1 MKTNIYNQ
9 PQNKEFYLY
18 LDVFENTETGESHNK
33 VGKENI
39 EESRHSD
46 WSRTLEQK
54 KKEGKISKAWQVRR
68 ISINGSPALPLWWYD
83 EERDSKFYM
92 TKSENLT
99 GNDADDIFR
108 DKMLDMGFTIPS
120 KSDDP
125 TKNNKSKRDI
135 YLDGEFI
142 TDEGVDFVSDDI
154 NEIVNQI
161 IECKNTW
168 IKECKE
174 SIDPKGK
181 DYIRIDSDKTDSNR
195 VEFGDVDVI
204 RKYQVAGVE
213 WIEEKNREGKAVD
226 HCVIIGC
233 GGGKTS
239 ISTYATVDK
248 AFETKKPV
256 LLLSG
261 LLSPKFAY
269 EDDFNTF
276 FYKGKVARL
285 LTIDEATKQSIEDC
299 FKTNIL
305 PIIFITCQSSIERNG
320 EDETKAINISKD
332 LKRFLKK
339 HIGISTILT
348 DENHKV
354 VFGDKSSKV
363 IDEIRSYPENADVNA
378 FHFTGTGF
386 SIVHNFD
393 RDNLYDYISDK
404 IIWEE
409 LKGKR
414 VEKRHMLY
422 STNPNFIDV
431 FYNDMK
437 SGWKYLL
444 EGGNFEYEVDNLDS
458 IYTFKNKIEKPVIC
472 AYLKN
477 RKSVKEAFS
486 ILNEMYTYDQAL
498 LCCANYGAN
507 DAFAINTPSGRIDK
521 ISTGVIK
528 AELKREI
535 RKAVAQGKLVILLNV
550 NKFVESW
557 TIPEMNVQLYLRN
570 ISSADVFWQTIARG
584 MRPYCEGNHR
594 IKSEVYVFL
603 YGSTFYDIIYKWY
616 NVRLNRE
623 KAIHKKDYEKNSHKA
638 LNELFFNTTFH
649 IDGVSYGEGEVKD
662 INDLRDDIVRI
673 QKEKCYGAGIDT
685 FINGIFKELYGSL
698 FDNIDCGDIYSS
710 LRCHKSTIIR
720 GNALKKGGHDNG
732 GKGNGQAS
740 SITGKD
746 FYDHLKTYL
755 LNLAMWRISKFMYD
769 KEVSYDEIAEH
780 SALNPLVK
788 DGGEFMYKMWEKI
801 DTISKVNDGKCG
813 VSIKADIEKF
823 IKEQVNWV

>member
-18 LDVFENTETGESHNK
+18 LDVFENTETGENHKK

-46 WSRTLEQK
+46 WSRTLEK
-54 KKEGKISKAWQVRR
+54 KKEEGKISKYWQVRR
-68 ISINGSPALPLWWYD
+68 IPINGCLALPLWWYD
-83 EERDSKFYM
+83 EQRDSKFYM
-92 TKSENLT
+92 TKSEKLT

-108 DKMLDMGFTIPS
+108 DKMMDMKFTIPS

-154 NEIVNQI
+154 DEIVNQI
-161 IECKNTW
+161 IACKDAW

-174 SIDPKGK
+174 SIDPKGN
-181 DYIRIDSDKTDSNR
+181 DYVRVDGDKTSSEM
-195 VEFGDVDVI
+195 VEFGDKI
-204 RKYQVAGVE
+204 RKYQADGVN
-213 WIEEKNREGKAVD
+213 WIEDKNRVGKAVD

-239 ISTYATVDK
+239 ISTYAAVDK
-248 AFETKKPV
+248 AFETRKPV

-276 FYKGKVARL
+276 LYKGKVARL
-285 LTIDEATKQSIEDC
+285 FDIDEATKQSIDDC
-299 FKTNIL
+299 FKSNVL

-320 EDETKAINISKD
+320 EEITKEINISKT

-348 DENHKV
+348 DESHKI

-386 SIVHNFD
+386 SIVHNFNID
-393 RDNLYDYISDK
+393 RGTLYDDISDK
-404 IIWEE
+404 VIWEE

-422 STNPNFIDV
+422 STNPNFIDL
-431 FYNDMK
+431 FYKNMRA
-437 SGWKYLL
+437 GWKYLL
-444 EGGNFEYEVDNLDS
+444 EGGDFEYVVDNLDS

-477 RKSVKEAFS
+477 RKSVKESFS
-486 ILNEMYTYDQAL
+486 ILNEMYSYDQAL

-507 DAFAINTPSGRIDK
+507 DAFAINTPSGRVEK
-521 ISTGVIK
+521 INSDVIK
-528 AELKREI
+528 SELKREI

-584 MRPYCEGNHR
+584 MRPYCEGDHR

-616 NVRLNRE
+616 YIRLKRE
-623 KAIHKKDYEKNSHKA
+623 KGIHKKDYAENSRKA

-662 INDLRDDIVRI
+662 ISDLRDDIVRI

-685 FINGIFKELYGSL
+685 FINGIFKELYGPL
-698 FDNIDCGDIYSS
+698 FDNVDCGDVYSS
-710 LRCHKSTIIR
+710 LRCHKSTTIR
-720 GNALKKGGHDNG
+720 GNALKKGGHDNSG
-732 GKGNGQAS
+732 NGNGQAP
-740 SITGKD
+740 SISGKD

-755 LNLAMWRISKFMYD
+755 LNLTMWRISKFMYKKD
-769 KEVSYDEIAEH
+769 VSYDEIAKQ
-780 SALNPLVK
+780 AAQNPLVK
-788 DGGEFMYKMWEKI
+788 DDNKFMNKMWEKI
-801 DTISKVNDGKCG
+801 DTVSKDNDGKCG

-823 IKEQVNWV
+823 IKDQVNWI

>member
-18 LDVFENTETGESHNK
+18 LDVFENTETGENHKK

-46 WSRTLEQK
+46 WSRTLEK
-54 KKEGKISKAWQVRR
+54 KKEEGKISKYWQVRR
-68 ISINGSPALPLWWYD
+68 IPINGSLALPLWWYD
-83 EERDSKFYM
+83 EQRDSKFYM
-92 TKSENLT
+92 TKSEKLT

-108 DKMLDMGFTIPS
+108 DKMLDMKFTIPS

-154 NEIVNQI
+154 DEIINQI
-161 IECKNTW
+161 IACKDAW

-174 SIDPKGK
+174 SIDLKGN
-181 DYIRIDSDKTDSNR
+181 DYVRIDGDKTNSER
-195 VEFGDVDVI
+195 VEFGDKI
-204 RKYQVAGVE
+204 RKYQADGVN
-213 WIEEKNREGKAVD
+213 WIEDRNKVGKAID

-239 ISTYATVDK
+239 ISTYAVVDK
-248 AFETKKPV
+248 AFETRKPV

-276 FYKGKVARL
+276 LYKGKVARL
-285 LTIDEATKQSIEDC
+285 LTIDEATKQSIDDC
-299 FKTNIL
+299 FKSNVL

-320 EDETKAINISKD
+320 EEITKEINISKT

-348 DENHKV
+348 DESHKV
-354 VFGDKSSKV
+354 VFGNKSSKV

-386 SIVHNFD
+386 SITQNFD
-393 RDNLYDYISDK
+393 RKNLYDEISDK
-404 IIWEE
+404 KIWEA

-422 STNPNFIDV
+422 STNPGFIDA
-431 FYNDMK
+431 FYADMK
-437 SGWKYLL
+437 EGWKYLL
-444 EGGNFEYEVDNLDS
+444 EGGDFEYEVDNLDS
-458 IYTFKNKIEKPVIC
+458 IYTFKNKIEKPVVC

-477 RKSVKEAFS
+477 RKAVKESFG

-498 LCCANYGAN
+498 LCCANYGVN
-507 DAFAINTPSGRIDK
+507 DAFAINTPSGRVEK
-521 ISTGVIK
+521 INAEVIK
-528 AELKREI
+528 SELKREI
-535 RKAVAQGKLVILLNV
+535 RKAVAQGKLVVLLNV

-584 MRPYCEGNHR
+584 MRPYYEGNHR

-603 YGSTFYDIIYKWY
+603 YGSTFYDIVYTWYKTH
-616 NVRLNRE
+616 LNRE
-623 KAIHKKDYEKNSHKA
+623 KVIGKNGYTDDRNKAIRD
-638 LNELFFNTTFH
+638 LFFNTSVH

-673 QKEKCYGAGIDT
+673 HKQKCYGAGIDT
-685 FINGIFKELYGSL
+685 FINGIFKELYGDL
-698 FDNIDCGDIYSS
+698 FDNVECDGLYSN
-710 LRCHKSTIIR
+710 LRHNASTTIR
-720 GNALKKGGHDNG
+720 GNALQKGGHDHQSASGN
-732 GKGNGQAS
+732 KGNMIS
-740 SITGKD
+740 GKD

-755 LNLAMWRISKFMYD
+755 LNLTMWRISKFMYD
-769 KEVSYDEIAEH
+769 KDVSYDEIAEQA
-780 SALNPLVK
+780 ALNPLVK
-788 DGGEFMYKMWEKI
+788 DDDEFMYKMWEKI
-801 DTISKVNDGKCG
+801 DTISKDNDGKCG

-823 IKEQVNWV
+823 IKEQVSWI